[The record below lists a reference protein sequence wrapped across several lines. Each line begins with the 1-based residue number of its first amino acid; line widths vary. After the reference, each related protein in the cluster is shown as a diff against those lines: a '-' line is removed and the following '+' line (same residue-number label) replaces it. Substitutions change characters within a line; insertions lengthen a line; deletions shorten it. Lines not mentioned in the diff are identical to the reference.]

1 TTTWND
7 PLAASYRLSE
17 VIDFSSTGWLR
28 SVVVSANGLRSCGS
42 RCTADAT
49 RAATATATTAAIT
62 QPRRLVIRPAR
73 ITRVIF
79 VLRRNGQ
86 STCLARG
93 VMGGVHVPRARAVI
107 HPPFPGQSP

>member
-49 RAATATATTAAIT
+49 RAATATATTAAST
-62 QPRRLVIRPAR
+62 QPRRLVARPAR

-79 VLRRNGQ
+79 GPPQEWPEHLPGPGRSRAA
-86 STCLARG
+86 CMYPARG
-93 VMGGVHVPRARAVI
+93 
-107 HPPFPGQSP
+107 Q